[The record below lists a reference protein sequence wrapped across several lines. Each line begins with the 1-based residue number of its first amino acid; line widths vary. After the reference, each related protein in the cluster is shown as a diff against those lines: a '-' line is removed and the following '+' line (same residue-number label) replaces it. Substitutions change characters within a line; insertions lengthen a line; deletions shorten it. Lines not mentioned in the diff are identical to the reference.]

1 MKKKT
6 ILTRILWSRTFAG
19 SWLRRRFAA
28 QWRPIEH
35 IPDRA
40 VLWRAIRPDSVYKKD
55 GSIKPAFFRDRR
67 GHYSCDLAAFST
79 PEQSRR
85 GYAEPPAW
93 NPEEAGLVEFS
104 AGNVRHCSSSGG
116 PDVEHAPERSERVV
130 NYSHAQFSRELKSD
144 EEETMAQKRARIV
157 IPPQKG

>member
-1 MKKKT
+1 M
-6 ILTRILWSRTFAG
+6 LWSRTFVG

-28 QWRPIEH
+28 QWRSIDF

-40 VLWRAIRPDSVYKKD
+40 VLWRAIRPESVYKKD

-85 GYAEPPAW
+85 GYANPPAW
-93 NPEEAGLVEFS
+93 NPDEAGLVEFS
-104 AGNVRHCSSSGG
+104 TGCVRNCSTSGG
-116 PDVEHAPERSERVV
+116 PDVNHAPVRSARIV
-130 NYSHAQFSRELKSD
+130 NYSHAQFSRELTGA
-144 EEETMAQKRARIV
+144 EEETMAKQKARIV
-157 IPPQKG
+157 IKPRG